1 MLVRRSMTVTVRCL
15 LLRLWFWAAHLFPRF
30 LFASNSTSAG
40 LCVCVVFVQM
50 HWCDCVHCQQEIIYL
65 SVIGFRSTSL
75 SPPPPPLLPPSPLLL
90 LFHLFHAGTMLISF
104 LSLLLSVSLLLPLF
118 SSFLCRCRAAPLFL
132 FSFVCPS
139 VPPSLCVIRTKWLF
153 RDLFPLFLLLH
164 SDHFLFSS
172 NPLDF
177 LFPSPFLTFFLWLC
191 ISCHFYF
198 VEDVFLWSSS
208 EAASHISKK
217 KKKTKP
223 KKTAQAGIVTALL
236 LLAALRAEIQQS
248 KGLLT
253 IDTSVQY
260 TEHTLTVPHRILH

>member
-75 SPPPPPLLPPSPLLL
+75 SPPPPPLLPPCPLLL

-172 NPLDF
+172 NPLDSFCF
-177 LFPSPFLTFFLWLC
+177 LPPFSPFFSGSVSAV
-191 ISCHFYF
+191 ISILLRMFSY
-198 VEDVFLWSSS
+198 
-208 EAASHISKK
+208 EAALKLPPTFPKK
-217 KKKTKP
+217 KKKSQ
-223 KKTAQAGIVTALL
+223 KKNAQAGIVTALL
-236 LLAALRAEIQQS
+236 LLATLRAEIQQS